1 MATVHGG
8 WLVVKTLHELGV
20 REIFSLSGGHIN
32 PIYDACVDFG
42 IRIIDTHH
50 EQAAAMAADAYG
62 RVKRQPGVC
71 LVTAGPGLTNTI
83 TGIAGAYLSNAPC
96 LLLSG
101 KSGIEENDRLPL
113 QDIDQQAVVTPI
125 TKWARTI
132 FDTKRIPEYVAS
144 AYKKAISGR
153 PGPVYLGMPY
163 EVLYESCNQEE
174 VCRYDTAL
182 PSYKVEPERE
192 AVVQAVGMLK
202 LARRPVAIAGSG
214 AWYSVADKELVR
226 FINKVRI
233 PTFTLNFGR
242 GIISDD
248 HPFCFGTASPSAP
261 VAFKRITSEADL
273 ILLLGIRLS
282 LYIGFGRT
290 FNPEAKII
298 QVDIDPGE
306 IGRNRPADLG
316 IVGDI
321 GKTLSRLSDYLEKNS
336 VELNYKSWVDVAKAW
351 RVEEWE
357 KAEEIRSSDKTPIHA
372 LRVIKEVE
380 DVLGADGMLVID
392 GGDTQAWTD
401 ATYRVRKPGHYVKG
415 GPLGCMGVGVP
426 FAIGTKVAYPD
437 RQVALI
443 SGDGAIG
450 MNFMEFETAMRHKIP
465 FVAVVCNDRIWG
477 MTKHQLWLTYG
488 KERPTL
494 GVDLPLI
501 PFHDIVKVL
510 GGYGELV
517 TDPSQLREALN
528 RAFSSGV
535 PALLNVTTDPEAIS
549 PATYALTQMMMPK
562 KKQPMS

>member
-1 MATVHGG
+1 MAKVHGG
-8 WLVVKTLHELGV
+8 WLVVRTLYELGV

-50 EQAAAMAADAYG
+50 EQAAAMAADAFG

-71 LVTAGPGLTNTI
+71 LVTAGPGFTNAV
-83 TGIAGAYLSNAPC
+83 TGIAGAYLSNSPC

-113 QDIDQQAVVTPI
+113 QDIDQQSVITPI

-132 FDTKRIPEYVAS
+132 FDTKRIPEYIS
-144 AYKKAISGR
+144 TAYKKAISGK

-163 EVLYESCNQEE
+163 EVLYESCNEE
-174 VCRYDTAL
+174 EIDRYNTII
-182 PSYKVEPERE
+182 PSYKVEAARE
-192 AVVQAVGMLK
+192 AIAQAVEMLK
-202 LARRPVAIAGSG
+202 SARRPVAIAGSG
-214 AWYSVADKELVR
+214 AWYSGADKELIR
-226 FINKVRI
+226 ILDKVKI
-233 PTFTLNFGR
+233 PIFTLNFGR
-242 GIISDD
+242 GIVSDD
-248 HPFCFGTASPSAP
+248 HPLCFGAASPSAP

-316 IVGDI
+316 IVGDVS
-321 GKTLSRLSDYLEKNS
+321 KVLSQLSDYVEKHSIN
-336 VELNYKSWVDVAKAW
+336 LNYKSWVDQAKAW
-351 RVEEWE
+351 REDEW
-357 KAEEIRSSDKTPIHA
+357 KKVEEIRNSNKTPIHA

-380 DVLGADGMLVID
+380 DVLGEDGMLAID
-392 GGDTQAWTD
+392 GGDTQVWTD
-401 ATYRVRKPGHYVKG
+401 TTYRVTKPGHYVKG

-426 FAIGTKVAYPD
+426 FAIGTKVACPD
-437 RQVALI
+437 KQVALI

-450 MNFMEFETAMRHKIP
+450 MNFMEFETAIRHKIP
-465 FVAVVCNDRIWG
+465 FVTVVCNDQSWG
-477 MTKHQLWLTYG
+477 MTKHQLWITYG
-488 KERPTL
+488 RERQTV

-501 PFHDIVKVL
+501 PFHELVRAL

-517 TDPSQLREALN
+517 TEPAQIHGALI

-562 KKQPMS
+562 KK

>member
-1 MATVHGG
+1 MAKVHGG
-8 WLVVKTLHELGV
+8 WLVVRTLYELGV

-50 EQAAAMAADAYG
+50 EQAAAMAADAFG

-71 LVTAGPGLTNTI
+71 LVTAGPGFTNAV
-83 TGIAGAYLSNAPC
+83 TGIAGAYLSNSPC

-113 QDIDQQAVVTPI
+113 QDIDQQSVITPI

-132 FDTKRIPEYVAS
+132 FDTKRIPEYIS
-144 AYKKAISGR
+144 TAYKKAISGK

-163 EVLYESCNQEE
+163 EVLYESCNEE
-174 VCRYDTAL
+174 EIDRYNTII
-182 PSYKVEPERE
+182 PSYKVEAARE
-192 AVVQAVGMLK
+192 AIAQAVEMLK
-202 LARRPVAIAGSG
+202 SARRPVAIAGSG
-214 AWYSVADKELVR
+214 AWYSGADKELIR
-226 FINKVRI
+226 ILDKVKI
-233 PTFTLNFGR
+233 PIFTLNFGR
-242 GIISDD
+242 GIVSDD
-248 HPFCFGTASPSAP
+248 HPLCFGAASPSAP

-316 IVGDI
+316 IVGDVS
-321 GKTLSRLSDYLEKNS
+321 KVLSQLSDYVEKHSIN
-336 VELNYKSWVDVAKAW
+336 LNYKSWVDQAKAW
-351 RVEEWE
+351 REDEW
-357 KAEEIRSSDKTPIHA
+357 KKVEEIRNSNKTPIHA

-380 DVLGADGMLVID
+380 DVLGEDGMLAID
-392 GGDTQAWTD
+392 GGDTQVWTD
-401 ATYRVRKPGHYVKG
+401 TTYRVTKPGHYVKG
-415 GPLGCMGVGVP
+415 GHLGCMGVGVP
-426 FAIGTKVAYPD
+426 FAIGTKVACPD
-437 RQVALI
+437 KQVALI

-450 MNFMEFETAMRHKIP
+450 MNFMEFETAIRHKIP
-465 FVAVVCNDRIWG
+465 FVTVVCNDQSWG
-477 MTKHQLWLTYG
+477 MTKHQLWITYG
-488 KERPTL
+488 RERPTV

-501 PFHDIVKVL
+501 PFHEMVKVL

-517 TDPSQLREALN
+517 TEPAQIHGALI

-562 KKQPMS
+562 KK

>member
-1 MATVHGG
+1 MAKVHGG
-8 WLVVKTLHELGV
+8 WLVVRTLYELGV

-42 IRIIDTHH
+42 IRLIDTHH

-62 RVKRQPGVC
+62 RVKREPGVC
-71 LVTAGPGLTNTI
+71 LVTAGPGFTNAV
-83 TGIAGAYLSNAPC
+83 TGIAGAYLSNSPC

-113 QDIDQQAVVTPI
+113 QDIDQQSLITPI

-132 FDTKRIPEYVAS
+132 FDTKRIPEYIS
-144 AYKKAISGR
+144 TAYKKAISGK

-163 EVLYESCNQEE
+163 EVLYESCNEE
-174 VCRYDTAL
+174 EIDRYNTTL
-182 PSYKVEPERE
+182 PSYKVEAARE
-192 AVVQAVGMLK
+192 AIAQAIEMLK
-202 LARRPVAIAGSG
+202 SASRPVAIAGSG
-214 AWYSVADKELVR
+214 AWYSGADKELAKLLD
-226 FINKVRI
+226 KVKI
-233 PTFTLNFGR
+233 PIFTLNFGR
-242 GIISDD
+242 GIVSDD
-248 HPFCFGTASPSAP
+248 HPLCFGAASPSAP

-316 IVGDI
+316 IVGDVS
-321 GKTLSRLSDYLEKNS
+321 KVLSQLSDYVEKHS
-336 VELNYKSWVDVAKAW
+336 IKLNYKSWVDQAKAW
-351 RVEEWE
+351 REDEW
-357 KAEEIRSSDKTPIHA
+357 KKVEEIRNSNKTPIHA
-372 LRVIKEVE
+372 VRVIKEVE
-380 DVLGADGMLVID
+380 DVLGEDGILAID
-392 GGDTQAWTD
+392 GGDTQVWADT
-401 ATYRVRKPGHYVKG
+401 TYRVTKPGHYVKG

-426 FAIGTKVAYPD
+426 FAIGTKVACPD
-437 RQVALI
+437 KQVALI
-443 SGDGAIG
+443 TGDGAIG
-450 MNFMEFETAMRHKIP
+450 MNFMEFETAIRHKLP
-465 FVAVVCNDRIWG
+465 FVTVVCNDQSWG
-477 MTKHQLWLTYG
+477 MTKHQLWITYG
-488 KERPTL
+488 RERPTV

-501 PFHDIVKVL
+501 PFHEMVKVL

-517 TDPSQLREALN
+517 TEPAQIHGALI

-562 KKQPMS
+562 KK

>member
-1 MATVHGG
+1 MAKVHGG
-8 WLVVKTLHELGV
+8 WLVVRTLYELGV

-50 EQAAAMAADAYG
+50 EQAAAMAADAFG

-71 LVTAGPGLTNTI
+71 LVTAGPGFTNAV
-83 TGIAGAYLSNAPC
+83 TGIAGAYLSNSPC

-113 QDIDQQAVVTPI
+113 QDIDQQSVITPI

-132 FDTKRIPEYVAS
+132 FDTKRIPEYIS
-144 AYKKAISGR
+144 TAYKKAISGK

-163 EVLYESCNQEE
+163 EVLYESCNEE
-174 VCRYDTAL
+174 EIDRYNTII
-182 PSYKVEPERE
+182 PSYKVEAARE
-192 AVVQAVGMLK
+192 AIAQAVEMLK
-202 LARRPVAIAGSG
+202 SARRPVAIAGSG
-214 AWYSVADKELVR
+214 AWYSGADKELIR
-226 FINKVRI
+226 ILDKVKI
-233 PTFTLNFGR
+233 PIFTLNFGR
-242 GIISDD
+242 GIVSDD
-248 HPFCFGTASPSAP
+248 HPLCFGAASPSAP

-316 IVGDI
+316 IVGD
-321 GKTLSRLSDYLEKNS
+321 LSKVLSQLSDYVEKHSIN
-336 VELNYKSWVDVAKAW
+336 LNYKSWVDQAKAW
-351 RVEEWE
+351 REDEW
-357 KAEEIRSSDKTPIHA
+357 KKVEEIRNSNKTPIHA

-380 DVLGADGMLVID
+380 DVLGEDGMLAID
-392 GGDTQAWTD
+392 GGDTQVWTD
-401 ATYRVRKPGHYVKG
+401 TTYRVTKPGHYVKG

-426 FAIGTKVAYPD
+426 FAIGTKVACPD
-437 RQVALI
+437 KQVALI

-450 MNFMEFETAMRHKIP
+450 MNFMEFETAIRHKIP
-465 FVAVVCNDRIWG
+465 FVTVVCNDQSWG
-477 MTKHQLWLTYG
+477 MTKHQLWITYG
-488 KERPTL
+488 RERPTV

-501 PFHDIVKVL
+501 PFHEMVKVL

-517 TDPSQLREALN
+517 TEPAQIHGALI

-562 KKQPMS
+562 KK

>member
-1 MATVHGG
+1 MAKVHGG
-8 WLVVKTLHELGV
+8 WLVIKTLYELGV

-42 IRIIDTHH
+42 IRLIDTHH

-62 RVKRQPGVC
+62 RVKREPGVC
-71 LVTAGPGLTNTI
+71 LVTAGPGFTNAV
-83 TGIAGAYLSNAPC
+83 TGIAGAYLSNSPC
-96 LLLSG
+96 ILLSG

-113 QDIDQQAVVTPI
+113 QDIDQQSVITPI

-132 FDTKRIPEYVAS
+132 FDTKRIPEYIS
-144 AYKKAISGR
+144 TAYKKAISGK

-163 EVLYESCNQEE
+163 EVLYESCNEE
-174 VCRYDTAL
+174 EIDRYNTII
-182 PSYKVEPERE
+182 PSYKVEAARE
-192 AVVQAVGMLK
+192 AIAQAIGMLK
-202 LARRPVAIAGSG
+202 SARRPVAIAGSG
-214 AWYSVADKELVR
+214 AWYSGADKELAR
-226 FINKVRI
+226 LLDKVKI
-233 PTFTLNFGR
+233 PIFTLNFGR
-242 GIISDD
+242 GIVSDD
-248 HPFCFGTASPSAP
+248 HPLCFGAASPSAP

-321 GKTLSRLSDYLEKNS
+321 SKVLSQLSDYVEKHSIN
-336 VELNYKSWVDVAKAW
+336 LNYKSWVDQAKAW
-351 RVEEWE
+351 REDEW
-357 KAEEIRSSDKTPIHA
+357 KKVEEIRNSNKTPIHV

-380 DVLGADGMLVID
+380 DVLGEDGILAID
-392 GGDTQAWTD
+392 GGDTQVWADT
-401 ATYRVRKPGHYVKG
+401 TFHVKKPGHYVKG

-426 FAIGTKVAYPD
+426 FAIGTKVACPD
-437 RQVALI
+437 NQVALI

-450 MNFMEFETAMRHKIP
+450 MNFMEFETAIRHKIP
-465 FVAVVCNDRIWG
+465 FVTVVCNDQSWG
-477 MTKHQLWLTYG
+477 MTKHQLWITYG
-488 KERPTL
+488 RERQTV

-501 PFHDIVKVL
+501 PFHELVRVL

-517 TDPSQLREALN
+517 TEPAQIHGALI

-549 PATYALTQMMMPK
+549 PATYALTQMMLPK
-562 KKQPMS
+562 KK

>member
-1 MATVHGG
+1 MAKVHGG
-8 WLVVKTLHELGV
+8 WLVIKTLYELGV

-42 IRIIDTHH
+42 IRLIDTHH

-62 RVKRQPGVC
+62 RVKREPGVC
-71 LVTAGPGLTNTI
+71 LVTAGPGFTNAV
-83 TGIAGAYLSNAPC
+83 TGIAGAYLSNSPC
-96 LLLSG
+96 ILLSG

-113 QDIDQQAVVTPI
+113 QDIDQQSVITPI

-132 FDTKRIPEYVAS
+132 FDTKRIPEYIS
-144 AYKKAISGR
+144 TAYKKAISGK

-163 EVLYESCNQEE
+163 EVLYESCNEE
-174 VCRYDTAL
+174 EIDRYNTTL
-182 PSYKVEPERE
+182 PSYKVEAARE
-192 AVVQAVGMLK
+192 AIAQAIEMLK
-202 LARRPVAIAGSG
+202 SARRPVAIAGSG
-214 AWYSVADKELVR
+214 AWYSGADKELAR
-226 FINKVRI
+226 LLDKVKI
-233 PTFTLNFGR
+233 PIFTLNFGR
-242 GIISDD
+242 GIVSDD
-248 HPFCFGTASPSAP
+248 HPLCFGAASPSAP

-321 GKTLSRLSDYLEKNS
+321 SKVLSQLTDYTEQHSIN
-336 VELNYKSWVDVAKAW
+336 LNYKSWVDQAKAW
-351 RVEEWE
+351 REDEWKE
-357 KAEEIRSSDKTPIHA
+357 VEEIRNSNKTPIHV

-380 DVLGADGMLVID
+380 DVLGEDGILAID
-392 GGDTQAWTD
+392 GGDTQVWADT
-401 ATYRVRKPGHYVKG
+401 TFRVKKPGHYVKG

-426 FAIGTKVAYPD
+426 FAIGTKVACPD
-437 RQVALI
+437 KQVALI

-450 MNFMEFETAMRHKIP
+450 MNFMEFETAIRHKIP
-465 FVAVVCNDRIWG
+465 FVTVVCNDQSWG

-488 KERPTL
+488 RERRTV

-501 PFHDIVKVL
+501 PFHELVRAL

-517 TDPSQLREALN
+517 TEPAQIHEALI

-549 PATYALTQMMMPK
+549 PATYALTQMMLPK
-562 KKQPMS
+562 KK

>member
-1 MATVHGG
+1 MAKVHGG
-8 WLVVKTLHELGV
+8 WLVVRTLYELGV

-50 EQAAAMAADAYG
+50 EQAAAMAADAFG

-71 LVTAGPGLTNTI
+71 LVTAGPGFTNAV
-83 TGIAGAYLSNAPC
+83 TGIAGAYLSNSPC

-113 QDIDQQAVVTPI
+113 QDIDQQSVITPI

-132 FDTKRIPEYVAS
+132 FDTKRIPEYIS
-144 AYKKAISGR
+144 TAYKKAISGK

-163 EVLYESCNQEE
+163 EVLYESCNEE
-174 VCRYDTAL
+174 EIDRYNTII
-182 PSYKVEPERE
+182 PSYKVEAARE
-192 AVVQAVGMLK
+192 AIAQAVEMLK
-202 LARRPVAIAGSG
+202 SARRPVAIAGSG
-214 AWYSVADKELVR
+214 AWYSGADKELIR
-226 FINKVRI
+226 ILDKVKI
-233 PTFTLNFGR
+233 PIFTLNFGR
-242 GIISDD
+242 GIVSDD
-248 HPFCFGTASPSAP
+248 HPLCFGAASPSAP

-316 IVGDI
+316 IVGDVS
-321 GKTLSRLSDYLEKNS
+321 KVLSQLSDYVEKHSIN
-336 VELNYKSWVDVAKAW
+336 LNYKSWVDQAKAW
-351 RVEEWE
+351 REDEW
-357 KAEEIRSSDKTPIHA
+357 KKVEEIRNSNKTPIHA

-380 DVLGADGMLVID
+380 DVLGEDGMLAID
-392 GGDTQAWTD
+392 GGDTQVWTD
-401 ATYRVRKPGHYVKG
+401 TTYRVTKPGHYVKG

-426 FAIGTKVAYPD
+426 FAIGTKVACPD
-437 RQVALI
+437 KQVALI

-450 MNFMEFETAMRHKIP
+450 MNFMEFETAIRHKIP
-465 FVAVVCNDRIWG
+465 FVTVVCNDQSWG
-477 MTKHQLWLTYG
+477 MTKHQLWITYG
-488 KERPTL
+488 RERPTV

-501 PFHDIVKVL
+501 PFHEMVKVL

-517 TDPSQLREALN
+517 TEPAQIHGALI

-562 KKQPMS
+562 KK

>member
-1 MATVHGG
+1 MAKVHGG
-8 WLVVKTLHELGV
+8 WLVVRTLYELGV

-42 IRIIDTHH
+42 IRLIDTHH

-71 LVTAGPGLTNTI
+71 LVTAGPGFTNAV
-83 TGIAGAYLSNAPC
+83 TGIAGAYLSNSPC

-113 QDIDQQAVVTPI
+113 QDIDQQSVITPI

-132 FDTKRIPEYVAS
+132 FDTKRIPEYIS
-144 AYKKAISGR
+144 TAYKKAISGK

-163 EVLYESCNQEE
+163 EVLYESCNEE
-174 VCRYDTAL
+174 EIDRYNTTL
-182 PSYKVEPERE
+182 PSYKVEAARE
-192 AVVQAVGMLK
+192 AVTEAIAMLK
-202 LARRPVAIAGSG
+202 SARRPVAIAGSG
-214 AWYSVADKELVR
+214 AWYSGADKELAR
-226 FINKVRI
+226 ILDKVKI
-233 PTFTLNFGR
+233 PIFTLNFGR
-242 GIISDD
+242 GIVSDD
-248 HPFCFGTASPSAP
+248 HPLCFGAASPSAP
-261 VAFKRITSEADL
+261 DAFKRITSEADL

-316 IVGDI
+316 IVGDVS
-321 GKTLSRLSDYLEKNS
+321 KVLSQLSDFVEKHSIN
-336 VELNYKSWVDVAKAW
+336 LNYKSWVDQAKAW
-351 RVEEWE
+351 REDEW
-357 KAEEIRSSDKTPIHA
+357 KKVEEIRNSNKTPIHA

-380 DVLGADGMLVID
+380 DVLGEDGILAID
-392 GGDTQAWTD
+392 GGDTQVWADT
-401 ATYRVRKPGHYVKG
+401 TYRVTKPGHYVKG

-426 FAIGTKVAYPD
+426 FAIGTKVACPD
-437 RQVALI
+437 KQVALI
-443 SGDGAIG
+443 TGDGAIG
-450 MNFMEFETAMRHKIP
+450 MNFMEFETAIRHKIP
-465 FVAVVCNDRIWG
+465 FVTVVCNDQSWG
-477 MTKHQLWLTYG
+477 MTKHQLWITYG
-488 KERPTL
+488 RERQTV

-501 PFHDIVKVL
+501 PFHELVRTL

-517 TDPSQLREALN
+517 TEPAQIHGALI
-528 RAFSSGV
+528 RALSSGV
-535 PALLNVTTDPEAIS
+535 PALVNVTTDPEAIS

-562 KKQPMS
+562 KK

>member
-8 WLVVKTLHELGV
+8 WLVVKTLHKLGV

-50 EQAAAMAADAYG
+50 EQGAAMAADAYG

-71 LVTAGPGLTNTI
+71 LVTAGPGLTNAV
-83 TGIAGAYLSNAPC
+83 TGIAGAYLSNSPC
-96 LLLSG
+96 LFLSG
-101 KSGIEENDRLPL
+101 KSGIEENDRIPL
-113 QDIDQQAVVTPI
+113 QDIDQQSVVTPI

-132 FDTKRIPEYVAS
+132 FDIKRIPEYISA

-163 EVLYESCNQEE
+163 EVLYESCNEEE
-174 VCRYDTAL
+174 VDRYNTIL
-182 PSYKVEPERE
+182 PSSKVEAARE
-192 AVVQAVGMLK
+192 SVAQAVEMLK
-202 LARRPVAIAGSG
+202 SSHRPVAIAGSG
-214 AWYSVADKELVR
+214 AWYSGADKELVK
-226 FINKVRI
+226 FIDKFKI
-233 PTFTLNFGR
+233 PVFTLNFGR

-248 HPFCFGTASPSAP
+248 HTLCFGAASPSAP
-261 VAFKRITSEADL
+261 VAFKKVTSEADL

-316 IVGDI
+316 IVGD
-321 GKTLSRLSDYLEKNS
+321 LSKVLSQISDYLEKNS
-336 VELNYKSWVDVAKAW
+336 IKLDYRSWVEQAKAW
-351 RVEEWE
+351 REGEWK
-357 KAEEIRSSDKTPIHA
+357 KAEEVRNSDKTPIHA

-380 DVLGADGMLVID
+380 DVLGEDGMLVID
-392 GGDTQAWTD
+392 GGDTQVWAD
-401 ATYRVRKPGHYVKG
+401 ITYRVRKPGHYVKG

-426 FAIGTKVAYPD
+426 FAIGTKIACPD
-437 RQVALI
+437 KQVALI

-450 MNFMEFETAMRHKIP
+450 MNFMEFETAVRHKIP
-465 FVAVVCNDRIWG
+465 FIAVVCNDQSWG

-488 KERPTL
+488 RERSTI

-501 PFHDIVKVL
+501 PFHEVMKVL

-517 TDPSQLREALN
+517 TEPSQLRGALD

-535 PALLNVTTDPEAIS
+535 PSLINIPTDPEVIS
-549 PATYALTQMMMPK
+549 PATYALTQMMLPK
-562 KKQPMS
+562 KK

>member
-20 REIFSLSGGHIN
+20 REVFSLSGGHIN

-42 IRIIDTHH
+42 VRIIDTHH
-50 EQAAAMAADAYG
+50 EQGAAMAADAYG

-71 LVTAGPGLTNTI
+71 LVTAGPGLTNAI

-96 LLLSG
+96 LFLSG

-113 QDIDQQAVVTPI
+113 QDIDQAAIVSPI

-132 FDTKRIPEYVAS
+132 FDTKRIPEYVTT

-153 PGPVYLGMPY
+153 PGPIYLGMPY
-163 EVLYESCNQEE
+163 EVLYESCNEEE
-174 VCRYDTAL
+174 VDRYNTAL
-182 PSYKVEPERE
+182 PSSKVEAARE
-192 AVVQAVGMLK
+192 SVAQAVEMFK
-202 LARRPVAIAGSG
+202 SAHRPVAIAGSG
-214 AWYSVADKELVR
+214 AWYSGADKELVR
-226 FINKVRI
+226 FIDKFKI
-233 PTFTLNFGR
+233 PIFTLNFGR

-248 HPFCFGTASPSAP
+248 HPLCFGAASPSAP
-261 VAFKRITSEADL
+261 NAFKKVTSEADL

-321 GKTLSRLSDYLEKNS
+321 SKVLSQISDYLEKNS
-336 VELNYKSWVDVAKAW
+336 INLDYKSWIEQAKAW
-351 RVEEWE
+351 RAEEWK
-357 KAEEIRSSDKTPIHA
+357 KAEEIRNSDKTPIHA

-380 DVLGADGMLVID
+380 DVLGEDGMLVID
-392 GGDTQAWTD
+392 GGDTQVWTD
-401 ATYRVRKPGHYVKG
+401 TTYRVRKPGHYVKG

-426 FAIGTKVAYPD
+426 FAIGTKVACPES
-437 RQVALI
+437 QVALI

-465 FVAVVCNDRIWG
+465 FVAVVCNDQSWG

-488 KERPTL
+488 RERPTL

-501 PFHDIVKVL
+501 PFHEIVKVL
-510 GGYGELV
+510 GGHGELV
-517 TDPSQLREALN
+517 TEPVGLRGALD

-535 PALLNVTTDPEAIS
+535 PALVNITTDPEAIS
-549 PATYALTQMMMPK
+549 PATYALTQMMLPK
-562 KKQPMS
+562 KK

>member
-1 MATVHGG
+1 MPKVHGG
-8 WLVVKTLHELGV
+8 LLVVKTLHELGV

-42 IRIIDTHH
+42 IRLIDFHH
-50 EQAAAMAADAYG
+50 EQGASMAADAYG
-62 RVKRQPGVC
+62 RVKRKPGIC
-71 LVTAGPGLTNTI
+71 LVTAGPGFTNTL
-83 TGIAGAYLSNAPC
+83 TGIAGAYLSNSPC

-113 QDIDQQAVVTPI
+113 QDIDQQAVITPI

-132 FDTKRIPEYVAS
+132 FDPKRIPEYVSA

-163 EVLYESCNQEE
+163 EVLYANLEE
-174 VCRYDTAL
+174 EKVERYNTEI
-182 PSYKVEPERE
+182 PYYKVEAARGAIAR
-192 AVVQAVGMLK
+192 AVEMLES
-202 LARRPVAIAGSG
+202 ARRPVVIAGSG
-214 AWYSVADKELVR
+214 AWYSGAEEELQK
-226 FINKVRI
+226 FIDRVKI

-242 GIISDD
+242 GVLSDD
-248 HPFCFGTASPSAP
+248 HPMCFGPASPSAP
-261 VAFKRITSEADL
+261 VGFKKATSEADL
-273 ILLLGIRLS
+273 IILLGIRLS

-290 FNPEAKII
+290 FNPDAKII

-321 GKTLSRLSDYLEKNS
+321 SRVLFQFSEYLDKSSIALDYKP
-336 VELNYKSWVDVAKAW
+336 WVDQAMAW
-351 RVEEWE
+351 RQEEWQKVEET
-357 KAEEIRSSDKTPIHA
+357 RNSDRTPIHA

-380 DVLGADGMLVID
+380 QVLGGDGMLVID
-392 GGDTQAWTD
+392 GGDTQVWTD
-401 ATYRVRKPGHYVKG
+401 TTYRVAKAGHYVKG

-443 SGDGAIG
+443 SGDGAMG
-450 MNFMEFETAMRHKIP
+450 MNFMELETAIRHKIP
-465 FVAVVCNDRIWG
+465 FVTIVCNDQSWG
-477 MTKHQLWLTYG
+477 MTKHQLWITYG
-488 KERPTL
+488 RERQTL
-494 GVDLPLI
+494 GVDLPLT
-501 PFHDIVKVL
+501 PFHELVKVM

-517 TDPSQLREALN
+517 NDPRGIRSALE

-535 PALLNVTTDPEAIS
+535 PALINIPTDPEAIS
-549 PATYALTQMMMPK
+549 PATYALTQMMLPK
-562 KKQPMS
+562 EK

>member
-1 MATVHGG
+1 MAKVHGG
-8 WLVVKTLHELGV
+8 WLVVRTLYELGV

-50 EQAAAMAADAYG
+50 EQAAAMAADAFG

-71 LVTAGPGLTNTI
+71 LVTAGPGFTNAV
-83 TGIAGAYLSNAPC
+83 TGIAGAYLSNSPC

-113 QDIDQQAVVTPI
+113 QDIDQQSVIAPI

-132 FDTKRIPEYVAS
+132 FDTKRIPEYIS
-144 AYKKAISGR
+144 TAYKKAISGK

-163 EVLYESCNQEE
+163 EVLYESCSEE
-174 VCRYDTAL
+174 EIDRYNTII
-182 PSYKVEPERE
+182 PSYKVEAARE
-192 AVVQAVGMLK
+192 VIAQAVEMLK
-202 LARRPVAIAGSG
+202 SARRPVAIAGSG
-214 AWYSVADKELVR
+214 AWYSGADKELIR
-226 FINKVRI
+226 FLDKVKI
-233 PTFTLNFGR
+233 PIFTLNFGR
-242 GIISDD
+242 GIVSDD
-248 HPFCFGTASPSAP
+248 HPLCFGAASPSAP
-261 VAFKRITSEADL
+261 VAFKRITSEADW

-316 IVGDI
+316 IVGDVS
-321 GKTLSRLSDYLEKNS
+321 KVLSQLSDYVEKHSIN
-336 VELNYKSWVDVAKAW
+336 LNCKSWVDQAKAW
-351 RVEEWE
+351 REDEW
-357 KAEEIRSSDKTPIHA
+357 KKVEEIRNSNKTPIHA

-380 DVLGADGMLVID
+380 DVLGEDGMLAID
-392 GGDTQAWTD
+392 GGDTQVWTD
-401 ATYRVRKPGHYVKG
+401 TTYRVRKPGHYVKG

-426 FAIGTKVAYPD
+426 FAIGTKVACPD
-437 RQVALI
+437 KQVALI

-450 MNFMEFETAMRHKIP
+450 MNFMEFETAIRHKIP
-465 FVAVVCNDRIWG
+465 FVTVVCNDQSWG
-477 MTKHQLWLTYG
+477 MTKHQLWITYG
-488 KERPTL
+488 RERPTV

-501 PFHDIVKVL
+501 PFHEMVKVL

-517 TDPSQLREALN
+517 TEPAQIHGALI

-562 KKQPMS
+562 KK

>member
-1 MATVHGG
+1 MAKVHGG
-8 WLVVKTLHELGV
+8 WLVVRTLYELGV

-50 EQAAAMAADAYG
+50 EQAAAMAADAFG

-71 LVTAGPGLTNTI
+71 LVTAGPGFTNAV
-83 TGIAGAYLSNAPC
+83 TGIAGAYLSNSPC

-113 QDIDQQAVVTPI
+113 QDIDQQTVITPI

-132 FDTKRIPEYVAS
+132 FDTKRIPEYIS
-144 AYKKAISGR
+144 TAYKKAISGK

-163 EVLYESCNQEE
+163 EVLYESCNEE
-174 VCRYDTAL
+174 EIDRYNTII
-182 PSYKVEPERE
+182 PSYKVEAARE
-192 AVVQAVGMLK
+192 AIAQAVEMLK
-202 LARRPVAIAGSG
+202 SARRPVAIAGSG
-214 AWYSVADKELVR
+214 AWYSGADKELIR
-226 FINKVRI
+226 ILDKVKI
-233 PTFTLNFGR
+233 PIFTLNFGR
-242 GIISDD
+242 GIVSDD
-248 HPFCFGTASPSAP
+248 HPLCFGAASPSAP

-316 IVGDI
+316 IVGDVS
-321 GKTLSRLSDYLEKNS
+321 KVLSQLSDYVEKHSIN
-336 VELNYKSWVDVAKAW
+336 LNYKSWVDQAKAW
-351 RVEEWE
+351 REDEW
-357 KAEEIRSSDKTPIHA
+357 KKVEEIRNSNKTPIHA

-380 DVLGADGMLVID
+380 DVLGEDGMLAID
-392 GGDTQAWTD
+392 GGDTQVWTD
-401 ATYRVRKPGHYVKG
+401 TTYRVTKPGHYVKG

-426 FAIGTKVAYPD
+426 FAIGTKVACPD
-437 RQVALI
+437 KQVALI

-450 MNFMEFETAMRHKIP
+450 MNFMEFETAIRHKIP
-465 FVAVVCNDRIWG
+465 FVTVVCNDQSWG
-477 MTKHQLWLTYG
+477 MTKHQLWITYG
-488 KERPTL
+488 RERQTV

-501 PFHDIVKVL
+501 PFHELVKVL
-510 GGYGELV
+510 GGYGEFV
-517 TDPSQLREALN
+517 SEPSQLRGALD

-535 PALLNVTTDPEAIS
+535 PSLLNVITDPEAIS

-562 KKQPMS
+562 KK

>member
-1 MATVHGG
+1 MAKVHGG
-8 WLVVKTLHELGV
+8 WLVVRTLYELGV

-42 IRIIDTHH
+42 IRLIDTHH

-62 RVKRQPGVC
+62 RVKREPGVC
-71 LVTAGPGLTNTI
+71 LVTAGPGFTNAV
-83 TGIAGAYLSNAPC
+83 TGIAGAYLSNSPC

-113 QDIDQQAVVTPI
+113 QDIDQQSLITPI

-132 FDTKRIPEYVAS
+132 FDTKRIPEYIS
-144 AYKKAISGR
+144 TAYKKAISGK

-163 EVLYESCNQEE
+163 EVLYESCNEE
-174 VCRYDTAL
+174 EIDRYNTTL
-182 PSYKVEPERE
+182 PSYKVEAARE
-192 AVVQAVGMLK
+192 AIAQAIEMLK
-202 LARRPVAIAGSG
+202 SARRPVAIAGSG
-214 AWYSVADKELVR
+214 AWYSGADKELAKLLD
-226 FINKVRI
+226 KVKI
-233 PTFTLNFGR
+233 PIFTLNFGR
-242 GIISDD
+242 GIVSDD
-248 HPFCFGTASPSAP
+248 HPLCFGAASPSAP

-316 IVGDI
+316 IVGDVS
-321 GKTLSRLSDYLEKNS
+321 KVLSQLSDYVEKHS
-336 VELNYKSWVDVAKAW
+336 IKLNYKSWVEQAKAW
-351 RVEEWE
+351 REDEW
-357 KAEEIRSSDKTPIHA
+357 KKVEEIRKSNKTPIHA

-380 DVLGADGMLVID
+380 DVLGEDGILAID
-392 GGDTQAWTD
+392 GGDTQVWADT
-401 ATYRVRKPGHYVKG
+401 TYRVTKPGHYVKG

-426 FAIGTKVAYPD
+426 FAIGTKVACPD
-437 RQVALI
+437 KQVALI
-443 SGDGAIG
+443 TGDGAIG
-450 MNFMEFETAMRHKIP
+450 MNFMEFETAIRHKLP
-465 FVAVVCNDRIWG
+465 FVTVVCNDQSWG
-477 MTKHQLWLTYG
+477 MTKHQLWITYG
-488 KERPTL
+488 RERQTV

-501 PFHDIVKVL
+501 PFHELVRTL

-517 TDPSQLREALN
+517 TEPAQIHGALI
-528 RAFSSGV
+528 RALSSGV
-535 PALLNVTTDPEAIS
+535 PALVNVTTDPEAIS

-562 KKQPMS
+562 KR

>member
-1 MATVHGG
+1 MAKVHGG
-8 WLVVKTLHELGV
+8 WLVVRTLYELGV

-50 EQAAAMAADAYG
+50 EQAAAMAADAFG

-71 LVTAGPGLTNTI
+71 LVTAGPGFTNAV
-83 TGIAGAYLSNAPC
+83 TGIAGAYLSNSPC

-113 QDIDQQAVVTPI
+113 QDIDQQSVITPI

-132 FDTKRIPEYVAS
+132 FDTKRIPEYIS
-144 AYKKAISGR
+144 TAYKKAISGK

-163 EVLYESCNQEE
+163 EVLYESCNEE
-174 VCRYDTAL
+174 EIDRYNTII
-182 PSYKVEPERE
+182 PSYKVEAARE
-192 AVVQAVGMLK
+192 AIAQAVEMLK
-202 LARRPVAIAGSG
+202 SARRPVAIAGSG
-214 AWYSVADKELVR
+214 AWYSGADKELIR
-226 FINKVRI
+226 ILDKVKI
-233 PTFTLNFGR
+233 PIFTLNFGR
-242 GIISDD
+242 GIVSDD
-248 HPFCFGTASPSAP
+248 HPLCFGAASPSAP

-316 IVGDI
+316 IVGDVS
-321 GKTLSRLSDYLEKNS
+321 KVLSQLLDYVEKHSIN
-336 VELNYKSWVDVAKAW
+336 LNYKSWVDQAKAW
-351 RVEEWE
+351 REDEW
-357 KAEEIRSSDKTPIHA
+357 KKVEEIRNSNKTPIHA

-380 DVLGADGMLVID
+380 DVLGEDGMLAID
-392 GGDTQAWTD
+392 GGDTQVWTD
-401 ATYRVRKPGHYVKG
+401 TTYRVTKPGHYVKG

-426 FAIGTKVAYPD
+426 FAIGTKVACPD
-437 RQVALI
+437 KQVALI

-450 MNFMEFETAMRHKIP
+450 MNFMEFETAIRHKIP
-465 FVAVVCNDRIWG
+465 FVTVVCNDQSWG
-477 MTKHQLWLTYG
+477 MTKHQLWITYG
-488 KERPTL
+488 RERPTV

-501 PFHDIVKVL
+501 PFHEMVKVL

-517 TDPSQLREALN
+517 TEPAQIHGALI

-562 KKQPMS
+562 KK

>member
-1 MATVHGG
+1 MAKVHGG
-8 WLVVKTLHELGV
+8 WLVVRTLYELGV

-42 IRIIDTHH
+42 IRLIDTHH

-62 RVKRQPGVC
+62 RVKREPGVC
-71 LVTAGPGLTNTI
+71 LVTAGPGFTNAV
-83 TGIAGAYLSNAPC
+83 TGIAGAYLSNSPC

-113 QDIDQQAVVTPI
+113 QDIDQQSLITPI

-132 FDTKRIPEYVAS
+132 FDTKRIPEYIS
-144 AYKKAISGR
+144 TAYKKAISGK

-163 EVLYESCNQEE
+163 EVLYESCNEE
-174 VCRYDTAL
+174 EIDRYNTTL
-182 PSYKVEPERE
+182 PSYKVEAARE
-192 AVVQAVGMLK
+192 AIAQAIEMLK
-202 LARRPVAIAGSG
+202 SASRPVAIAGSG
-214 AWYSVADKELVR
+214 AWYSGADKELAKLLD
-226 FINKVRI
+226 KVKI
-233 PTFTLNFGR
+233 PIFTLNFGR
-242 GIISDD
+242 GIVSDD
-248 HPFCFGTASPSAP
+248 HPLCFGAASPSAP

-316 IVGDI
+316 IVGDVS
-321 GKTLSRLSDYLEKNS
+321 KVLSQLSDYVEKHS
-336 VELNYKSWVDVAKAW
+336 IKLNYKSWVDQAKAW
-351 RVEEWE
+351 REDEW
-357 KAEEIRSSDKTPIHA
+357 KKVEEIRNSNKTPIHA

-380 DVLGADGMLVID
+380 DVLGEDGILAID
-392 GGDTQAWTD
+392 GGDTQVWADT
-401 ATYRVRKPGHYVKG
+401 TYRVTKPGHYVKG

-426 FAIGTKVAYPD
+426 FAIGTKVACPD
-437 RQVALI
+437 KQVALI
-443 SGDGAIG
+443 TGDGAIG
-450 MNFMEFETAMRHKIP
+450 MNFMEFETAIRHKLP
-465 FVAVVCNDRIWG
+465 FVTVVCNDQSWG
-477 MTKHQLWLTYG
+477 MTKHQLWITYG
-488 KERPTL
+488 RERQTV

-501 PFHDIVKVL
+501 PFHELVRTL

-517 TDPSQLREALN
+517 TEPAQIHGALI
-528 RAFSSGV
+528 RALSSGV
-535 PALLNVTTDPEAIS
+535 PALVNVTTDPEAIS

-562 KKQPMS
+562 KR

>member
-1 MATVHGG
+1 MAKVHGG
-8 WLVVKTLHELGV
+8 WLVVRTLYELGV

-42 IRIIDTHH
+42 IRLIDTHH

-62 RVKRQPGVC
+62 RVKREPGVC
-71 LVTAGPGLTNTI
+71 LVTAGPGFTNAV
-83 TGIAGAYLSNAPC
+83 TGIAGAYLSNSPC

-113 QDIDQQAVVTPI
+113 QDIDQQSLITPI

-132 FDTKRIPEYVAS
+132 FDTKRIPEYIS
-144 AYKKAISGR
+144 TAYKKAISGK

-163 EVLYESCNQEE
+163 EVLYESCNEE
-174 VCRYDTAL
+174 EIDRYNTTL
-182 PSYKVEPERE
+182 PSYKVEAARE
-192 AVVQAVGMLK
+192 AIAQAIEMLK
-202 LARRPVAIAGSG
+202 SARRPVAIAGSG
-214 AWYSVADKELVR
+214 AWYSGADKELAKLLD
-226 FINKVRI
+226 KVKI
-233 PTFTLNFGR
+233 PIFTLNFGR
-242 GIISDD
+242 GIVSDD
-248 HPFCFGTASPSAP
+248 HPLCFGAASPSAP

-316 IVGDI
+316 IVGDVS
-321 GKTLSRLSDYLEKNS
+321 KVLSQLSDYVEKHS
-336 VELNYKSWVDVAKAW
+336 IKLNYKSWVDQAKAW
-351 RVEEWE
+351 REDEW
-357 KAEEIRSSDKTPIHA
+357 KKVEEIRNSNKTPIHA

-380 DVLGADGMLVID
+380 DVLGEDGILAID
-392 GGDTQAWTD
+392 GGDTQVWADT
-401 ATYRVRKPGHYVKG
+401 TYRVTKPGHYVKG

-426 FAIGTKVAYPD
+426 FAIGTKVACPD
-437 RQVALI
+437 KQVALI
-443 SGDGAIG
+443 TGDGAIG
-450 MNFMEFETAMRHKIP
+450 MNFMEFETAIRHKLP
-465 FVAVVCNDRIWG
+465 FVTVVCNDQSWG
-477 MTKHQLWLTYG
+477 MTKHQLWITYG
-488 KERPTL
+488 RERQTV

-501 PFHDIVKVL
+501 PFHELVRTL

-517 TDPSQLREALN
+517 TEPAQIHGALI
-528 RAFSSGV
+528 RALSSGV
-535 PALLNVTTDPEAIS
+535 PALVNVTTDPEAIS

-562 KKQPMS
+562 KR